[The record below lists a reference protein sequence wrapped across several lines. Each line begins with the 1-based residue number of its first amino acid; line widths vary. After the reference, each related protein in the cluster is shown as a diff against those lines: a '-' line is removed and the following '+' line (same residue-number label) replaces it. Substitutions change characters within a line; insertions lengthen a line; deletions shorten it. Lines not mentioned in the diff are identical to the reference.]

1 MKYIRALG
9 KLENDLFL
17 NSAPYL
23 TGLFLALW
31 NSHLLSPQLSPLINI
46 NQKTES
52 EVNFEA
58 GPSEQILDSRTQRDS
73 SEAGAPTLS

>member
-17 NSAPYL
+17 NSAPNL
-23 TGLFLALW
+23 TDLFLELW
-31 NSHLLSPQLSPLINI
+31 NSHPLSPQPSPLINI

-52 EVNFEA
+52 EMNFQA
-58 GPSEQILDSRTQRDS
+58 RPSEQTLDSQTQRES
-73 SEAGAPTLS
+73 SEAGATRLF